1 MPGSGL
7 TLKPPSVQR
16 PHLTGVCVGGGA
28 VQQAGP
34 EWPRPWETRFTPNP
48 TARSGCRAKHPPHH
62 TQEVKLR
69 MLSLWRGDVG
79 GARED
84 WEERTGP
91 SWCLRVFPS
100 LKARWQIQLMIFF
113 FFFGDGNWNISY

>member
-16 PHLTGVCVGGGA
+16 PHLTGVCVGL

-48 TARSGCRAKHPPHH
+48 AARSRCRAKHPPHH
-62 TQEVKLR
+62 TQEMKLR
-69 MLSLWRGDVG
+69 MGDHPPRWALLSVWRGDVG
-79 GARED
+79 GAGED

-91 SWCLRVFPS
+91 SWCL
-100 LKARWQIQLMIFF
+100 
-113 FFFGDGNWNISY
+113 